1 MQEISVDKLQT
12 SVWKN
17 FYDLIK
23 ANVTSVYIYGSG
35 GAGTKKVDIKS
46 VLSQYADKGLDKSSD
61 YPIIVVNMPT
71 NDFSNL
77 SFREMLVKGDIVFEC
92 YATQT
97 ETRDKIVEA
106 ITYQIM
112 SNRSELMTYKITL
125 SDNPIQDQDSGQYNR
140 GAINVHYGR
149 IRVAYEYNYQ

>member
-23 ANVTSVYIYGSG
+23 DNVKSVYIYGSG

-46 VLSQYADKGLDKSSD
+46 IVSQYAEKGFDKSSD

-77 SFREMLVKGDIVFEC
+77 SFREMLVKGDIVIEC

-97 ETRDKIVEA
+97 ETRDKMVEA
-106 ITYQIM
+106 ITYQII
-112 SNRSELMTYKITL
+112 SNRSELMTYRITL
-125 SDNPIQDQDSGQYNR
+125 SDNPIQDQDSGQYTR
-140 GAINVHYGR
+140 GGINVNYGMIR
-149 IRVAYEYNYQ
+149 ISYEFNYQ